1 MYETTRKEMIVDD
14 VGAGDEEVEL
24 IRQRD
29 EIFADFRDALLREV
43 LDIANDAQLKNAL
56 KS

>member
-1 MYETTRKEMIVDD
+1 MYEITRKEMIVDD